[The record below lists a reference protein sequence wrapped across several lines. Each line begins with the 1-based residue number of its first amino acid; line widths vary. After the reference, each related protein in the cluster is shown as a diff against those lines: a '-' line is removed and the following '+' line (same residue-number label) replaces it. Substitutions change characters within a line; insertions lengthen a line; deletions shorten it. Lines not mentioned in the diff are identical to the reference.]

1 MLDRRISLV
10 RREVL
15 GTPLPTLEPSAR
27 PQRMAILLANV
38 NSPAYRTLDL
48 QTERQNIADV
58 LKNVPNLQPN
68 FFPDATVDSVEEAAD
83 WDPLIFHFSGHG
95 EFHGNIAGLYGSLD
109 GEGVIVLRD
118 AAGEPAFFPATKLA
132 ATLANHGI
140 RLVVLG
146 ACEGGRR
153 NTISAWTGVVPTLTH
168 VGIPAIIGMQFT
180 VQDASA
186 ILFSKA
192 FYRSLSAGKGI
203 DEAADRSTARHLHPR
218 EGRTSAIG
226 ACRCSICA
234 PRRRTWRSSHERD
247 AASEVQPTPAPT
259 VTAPPSAQPVPGE
272 TATHKARVL
281 AELLQPI
288 LIQLDRTQAAF
299 SRWTG
304 KNLYLEAK
312 IIREG
317 NLAVRDLL
325 ISKAELIPTDLV
337 SHANKLIVH
346 YDRWL
351 EEFDRLPRGQPA
363 ARR

>member
-1 MLDRRISLV
+1 M
-10 RREVL
+10 
-15 GTPLPTLEPSAR
+15 
-27 PQRMAILLANV
+27 
-38 NSPAYRTLDL
+38 
-48 QTERQNIADV
+48 
-58 LKNVPNLQPN
+58 
-68 FFPDATVDSVEEAAD
+68 
-83 WDPLIFHFSGHG
+83 
-95 EFHGNIAGLYGSLD
+95 D

-132 ATLANHGI
+132 ATLANDGI

-153 NTISAWTGVVPTLTH
+153 NAISAWTGVVPALTP

-192 FYRSLSAGKGI
+192 SARLPCRPARGLTRRLPMDGAVRSSSAGRPTKSALGRAGALSAHRDGERGALPGARCGKRG
-203 DEAADRSTARHLHPR
+203 AANP
-218 EGRTSAIG
+218 
-226 ACRCSICA
+226 CA
-234 PRRRTWRSSHERD
+234 DHHSPAERV
-247 AASEVQPTPAPT
+247 AGSRGNVH
-259 VTAPPSAQPVPGE
+259 
-272 TATHKARVL
+272 THKACVL

-288 LIQLDRTQAAF
+288 LIQLDRTHAAF

-325 ISKAELIPTDLV
+325 ISKAELIPADLV

-351 EEFDRLPRGQPA
+351 EEFDRLRGGQPA